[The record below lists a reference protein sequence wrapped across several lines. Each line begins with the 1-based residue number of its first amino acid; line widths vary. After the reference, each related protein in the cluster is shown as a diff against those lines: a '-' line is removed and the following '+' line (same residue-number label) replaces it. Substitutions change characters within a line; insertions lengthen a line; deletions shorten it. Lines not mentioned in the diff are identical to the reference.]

1 MKLAGGIL
9 AALLLTAVLLAA
21 LIYGRAQQWP
31 ACQRQVVIVKSPT
44 GQPLECVCFEGSLST
59 CFDPG
64 P

>member
-9 AALLLTAVLLAA
+9 ALLFVMAILLAV
-21 LIYGRAQQWP
+21 IVHRARSWP
-31 ACQRQVVIVKSPT
+31 DCISQVVIVKGPA
-44 GQPLECVCFEGSLST
+44 GGPIECVCFGGTLST